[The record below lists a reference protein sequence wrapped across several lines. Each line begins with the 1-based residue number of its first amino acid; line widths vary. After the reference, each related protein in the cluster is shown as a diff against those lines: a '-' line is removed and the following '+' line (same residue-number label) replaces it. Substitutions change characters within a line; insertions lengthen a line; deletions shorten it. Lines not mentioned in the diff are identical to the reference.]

1 MFLVDEPLAGRA
13 VGDEVTVTGP
23 EGRHAVT
30 VRRITV
36 GEPVLVADGSGLVA
50 AGAVIGVAH
59 ERLDVRIDS
68 LDEAPQPQPH
78 FLLVQAL
85 AKDGRDLMAVE
96 AATELGVD
104 AVLPWQAERSVV
116 QWRGDKVDKGA
127 RKWANTV
134 RAAAK
139 QARRA
144 RVPQVLPLSV
154 RGDLAA
160 RLADGDTTVLVLHED
175 AEVSLND
182 VGLPAQ
188 GSLAVVVGPEGGLS
202 GGEVD
207 ALTAAGGVPVRMG
220 THVLRSSTAGPAALA
235 VLASRLR
242 W

>member
-1 MFLVDEPLAGRA
+1 MFLVEEPLTGAG
-13 VGDEVTVTGP
+13 VGDVVEVTGP

-50 AGAVIGVAH
+50 AGAVIGVEH
-59 ERLDVRIDS
+59 ERLDVQIDS
-68 LDEAPQPQPH
+68 LEEVPAPQPQ

-96 AATELGVD
+96 AATELGID

-127 RKWANTV
+127 RKWANAV

-144 RVPQVLPLSV
+144 RVPQVLPLAV
-154 RGDLAA
+154 RGDLTA
-160 RLADGDTTVLVLHED
+160 RLADAGATVLVLHED

-182 VGLPAQ
+182 VDLPAT
-188 GSLAVVVGPEGGLS
+188 GTIALVVGPEGGLS
-202 GGEVD
+202 GAEVD
-207 ALTAAGGVPVRMG
+207 ALTAAGCVPVRMG
-220 THVLRSSTAGPAALA
+220 PTVLRSSTAGPAASA
-235 VLASRLR
+235 ILASRLR